1 LDNQV
6 ITTIISTGG
15 AVIVGLGG
23 MWITAHQLGKRMDD
37 LRDGLGKRIDDHGK
51 RLERLED
58 SFTAFKDVV
67 NSKLAA
73 MDLEIARIL
82 DKIGGAK

>member
-23 MWITAHQLGKRMDD
+23 MWIANNQI
-37 LRDGLGKRIDDHGK
+37 GKRIDDLVK
-51 RLERLED
+51 RMDRLEGRLDRLED
-58 SFTAFKDVV
+58 AFNAFKDVV
-67 NSKLAA
+67 NSKLSAI
-73 MDLEIARIL
+73 DLEIARIL
-82 DKIGGAK
+82 DKIGGAN

>member
-1 LDNQV
+1 MDNQV
-6 ITTIISTGG
+6 ITTSISTGG

-23 MWITAHQLGKRMDD
+23 MWIATNQI
-37 LRDGLGKRIDDHGK
+37 GKRIDDVVK

-58 SFTAFKDVV
+58 SFTVFKDVV
-67 NSKLAA
+67 NSKLSAI
-73 MDLEIARIL
+73 DLEIARIL

>member
-1 LDNQV
+1 VDNQI

-23 MWITAHQLGKRMDD
+23 MWIATNQI
-37 LRDGLGKRIDDHGK
+37 GKRIDDVVK
-51 RLERLED
+51 RLDRLED
-58 SFTAFKDVV
+58 AFTTFKDVM
-67 NSKLAA
+67 NSKLSA

>member
-1 LDNQV
+1 MDNQV
-6 ITTIISTGG
+6 ATTIISTGG

-23 MWITAHQLGKRMDD
+23 MWIATNQI
-37 LRDGLGKRIDDHGK
+37 GKRIDDVVK
-51 RLERLED
+51 RLDRLED
-58 SFTAFKDVV
+58 SFTTFRDVV
-67 NSKLAA
+67 NSKLSA